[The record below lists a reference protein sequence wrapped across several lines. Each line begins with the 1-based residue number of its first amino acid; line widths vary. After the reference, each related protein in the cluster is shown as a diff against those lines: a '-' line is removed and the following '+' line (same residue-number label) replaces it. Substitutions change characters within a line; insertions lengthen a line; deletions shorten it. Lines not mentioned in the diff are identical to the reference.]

1 MSNYLYRVQETT
13 YIKQRMPNIQLLDG
27 KKIAFEKSIDGFEL
41 VKKISK
47 SLEKDALIMSVD
59 GELKDLS
66 YEIKKDSKIK
76 IITNKDKEGLEVLRH
91 DAAHILAMAVQELYP
106 GTQVTIGPVI
116 ENGFYYDFAR
126 KESFTD
132 TDLLKIEKKMG
143 EIVDRNDK
151 TSRHVWK
158 REDAIK
164 HFKKIGEKYKAE
176 IIESIPASEEV
187 SVYSHGNWSDLCRGP
202 HLSSTGRIGKAFKLT
217 KVSGA
222 YWRGDSKNATLQRIY
237 GTCWASRQE
246 LEEHLHRLEEAEK
259 RDHRRLGKE
268 MDLFHFRE
276 ESPGAVFWHEKGWT
290 LFQRLIEYM
299 RMKQRLAGYK
309 EINTPEIL
317 DRSLWEKSGHWEKFG
332 EHMYTSETPDEKI
345 FAIKPMNCPGCVQ
358 VFNQG
363 LKSYRDLPLKLSE
376 FGKVHRYEPS
386 GALHGLLRVRA
397 FTQDD
402 AHIFCT
408 EDQITAESLT
418 VTNLILKIYKDLGFE
433 SVILKY
439 SDRPEKRV
447 GDDSVWDKSEAA
459 LLSAIKQSKLEYTIN
474 KGEGAFYGPKIEFVL
489 RDAIGRDW
497 QCGTLQVDLNLP
509 GRLGASYVDADGTK
523 KVPVMLHRAL
533 FGSLERFIGILIENY
548 AGKLPFWL
556 APTQVVVLP
565 IAEENNNY
573 VKKIFEDLFKE
584 GIKCEVDL
592 RNQKINYK
600 IREHS
605 LAKTPMILVCGK
617 KEVAENTVTVRRLGS
632 EKQEIFQREDLIKSI
647 LSANELP
654 LN

>member
-1 MSNYLYRVQETT
+1 
-13 YIKQRMPNIQLLDG
+13 MPQIQLLDG
-27 KKIAFEKSIDGFEL
+27 KKIPFTKSISGFEL
-41 VKKISK
+41 TKKISK
-47 SLEKDALIMSVD
+47 SLEKSALIMEVD
-59 GELKDLS
+59 GLLKDLS
-66 YEIKKDSKIK
+66 HEITKDSKVR
-76 IITNKDKEGLEVLRH
+76 IITSKDKEGLEVIRH
-91 DAAHILAMAVQELYP
+91 DAAHIMAMAVQELFP

-126 KESFTD
+126 KEPFTSE
-132 TDLLKIEKKMG
+132 DLQKIEKKMS
-143 EIVDRNDK
+143 EIIDRDVK
-151 TSRHVWK
+151 TKREVWK
-158 REDAIK
+158 RSEAIA

-176 IIESIPASEEV
+176 IIESIPKNEEL
-187 SVYSHGNWSDLCRGP
+187 SIYHHGDTWHDLCRGP
-202 HLSSTGRIGKAFKLT
+202 HLASSSKIGKAFKLT

-222 YWRGDSKNATLQRIY
+222 YWRGDSNNEMLQRIY
-237 GTCWASRQE
+237 GTCWSTKKE
-246 LEEHLHRLEEAEK
+246 LDDYLHRLEEAEK
-259 RDHRRLGKE
+259 RDHRKLGKE

-276 ESPGAVFWHEKGWT
+276 ESPGSVFWHEKGWL
-290 LFQRLIEYM
+290 LFQRLVEYM

-309 EINTPEIL
+309 EINTPELL
-317 DRSLWEKSGHWEKFG
+317 DKTLWEKSGHWEKFG
-332 EHMYTSETPDEKI
+332 EHMFTSETPDEKT
-345 FAIKPMNCPGCVQ
+345 FAVKPMNCPGCVQ

-408 EDQITAESLT
+408 EDQITEESLS
-418 VTNLILKIYKDLGFE
+418 VTNLILEIYKDLGFKDI
-433 SVILKY
+433 ILKY
-439 SDRPEKRV
+439 SDRPEQRV
-447 GDDSVWDKSEAA
+447 GDDNIWDKSEAA
-459 LLSAIKQSKLEYTIN
+459 LLTAIKKSKLQYTVN

-509 GRLGASYVDADGTK
+509 GRLGASYVSTDGTK

-556 APTQVVVLP
+556 SPAQVVVCP

-573 VKKIFEDLFKE
+573 VKKLFEDLFKE
-584 GIKCEVDL
+584 GIKCEMDL
-592 RNQKINYK
+592 RNEKINYK
-600 IREHS
+600 VREHS
-605 LAKTPMILVCGK
+605 LAKVPFIIVCGK
-617 KEVAENTVTVRRLGS
+617 KEVANNTVTVRRLGS
-632 EKQEIFQREDLIKSI
+632 DKQDIMKREELIKNM
-647 LSANELP
+647 LDLNKLP

>member
-1 MSNYLYRVQETT
+1 
-13 YIKQRMPNIQLLDG
+13 MPIIQLLDG
-27 KKIAFEKSIDGFEL
+27 KKINFENSINGFDL
-41 VKKISK
+41 TKKISK
-47 SLEKDALIMSVD
+47 SLEKVALIMEVD
-59 GELKDLS
+59 GNLKDLS
-66 YEIKKDSKIK
+66 HQITKDAKVR
-76 IITNKDKEGLEVLRH
+76 IITPKDKEGLEVIRH

-116 ENGFYYDFAR
+116 DNGFYYDFSR
-126 KESFTD
+126 KESFTED
-132 TDLLKIEKKMG
+132 DLKKIEKKMC
-143 EIVDRNDK
+143 EIVDRDEK
-151 TSRHVWK
+151 TYREVWK
-158 REDAIK
+158 RDDAVK
-164 HFKKIGEKYKAE
+164 HFLKIGEKYKAE
-176 IIESIPASEEV
+176 IIESIPSGEEV
-187 SVYSHGNWSDLCRGP
+187 SIYHHGKWHDLCRGP
-202 HLSSTGRIGKAFKLT
+202 HLASTGKIGKAFKLT

-222 YWRGDSKNATLQRIY
+222 YWRGDSNNEMLQRIY
-237 GTCWASRQE
+237 GTCWTTKKE
-246 LEEHLHRLEEAEK
+246 LDDYLRRIEEAEK
-259 RDHRRLGKE
+259 RDHRKLGKE

-276 ESPGAVFWHEKGWT
+276 ESPGAVFWHEKGWL
-290 LFQRLIEYM
+290 LFQRLVEYM
-299 RMKQRLAGYK
+299 RAKQRLAGYK
-309 EINTPEIL
+309 EINTPELL
-317 DRSLWEKSGHWEKFG
+317 DKTLWEKSGHWEKFG
-332 EHMYTSETPDEKI
+332 EHMFTSETPDEKT
-345 FAIKPMNCPGCVQ
+345 FAVKPMNCPGCVQ

-408 EDQITAESLT
+408 EDQITEESLT
-418 VTNLILKIYKDLGFE
+418 VTNLILEIYKDLGFDN
-433 SVILKY
+433 VVLKY

-459 LLSAIKQSKLEYTIN
+459 LLSAIKQSKLEYTVN

-509 GRLGASYVDADGTK
+509 NRLGASYVAKDGSK

-556 APTQVVVLP
+556 SPAQAVICP
-565 IAEENNNY
+565 IAEENNDY
-573 VKKIFEDLFKE
+573 VKKLFEDLFKE
-584 GIKCEVDL
+584 GIKCEMDL
-592 RNQKINYK
+592 RNEKINYK
-600 IREHS
+600 VREHS
-605 LAKTPMILVCGK
+605 LAKVPFIIVCGK
-617 KEVAENTVTVRRLGS
+617 KEVTDNTVTVRKLGS
-632 EKQEIFQREDLIKSI
+632 DKQEIVKREDLIKNMLAS
-647 LSANELP
+647 NKLP

>member
-1 MSNYLYRVQETT
+1 
-13 YIKQRMPNIQLLDG
+13 MPNITLPDG
-27 KKIAFEKSIDGFEL
+27 KKLNFKNKINGLEIAE
-41 VKKISK
+41 KISK
-47 SLEKDALIMSVD
+47 SLIKQALIMNVN

-66 YEIKKDSKIK
+66 YSIKNDSSVK
-76 IITNKDKEGLEVLRH
+76 IITNKDKEGLDVIRH
-91 DAAHILAMAVQELYP
+91 DAAHIMAMAVQELFP

-126 KESFTD
+126 KEPFTSD
-132 TDLLKIEKKMG
+132 DLEKIEKKMS
-143 EIVDRNDK
+143 EIIDK
-151 TSRHVWK
+151 DVKTK
-158 REDAIK
+158 REVWERDKAIT

-176 IIESIPASEEV
+176 IIESIPENEEL
-187 SVYSHGNWSDLCRGP
+187 SVYHHGDTWHDLCRGP
-202 HLSSTGRIGKAFKLT
+202 HLTSSKKIGKAFKLT

-222 YWRGDSKNATLQRIY
+222 YWRGDSNNEMLQRIY
-237 GTCWASRQE
+237 GTCWSSKKE
-246 LEEHLHRLEEAEK
+246 LDDYLHRLEEAEK
-259 RDHRRLGKE
+259 RDHRKLGKE
-268 MDLFHFRE
+268 MNLFHFRE

-299 RMKQRLAGYK
+299 RLKQRYAGYR
-309 EINTPEIL
+309 EINTPELL
-317 DRSLWEKSGHWEKFG
+317 DKTLWEKSGHWDKFG
-332 EHMYTSETPDEKI
+332 DLMFTSETPDEKV
-345 FAIKPMNCPGCVQ
+345 FAVKPMNCPGCVQ

-408 EDQITAESLT
+408 EDQITDECIT
-418 VTNLILKIYKDLGFE
+418 VTKLILDIYKDLGFNK
-433 SVILKY
+433 VFLKY

-447 GDDSVWDKSEAA
+447 GNDNVWDKSEKA
-459 LLSAIKQSKLEYTIN
+459 LLEAIKKTKLEYTIN

-509 GRLGASYVDADGTK
+509 KRLGATFVDKDGTK
-523 KVPVMLHRAL
+523 KTPVMLHRAL

-556 APTQVVVLP
+556 SPLQAVVLP
-565 IAEENNNY
+565 IAEEHNDY
-573 VKKIFEDLFKE
+573 AKKIFEDLFKE

-605 LAKTPMILVCGK
+605 LAKTPLILICGK
-617 KEVAENTVTVRRLGS
+617 KEISEKSVTMRKLGS
-632 EKQEIFQREDLIKSI
+632 EKQEKIKFTKAVEK
-647 LSANELP
+647 LKMLNNLP
-654 LN
+654 IK

>member
-1 MSNYLYRVQETT
+1 
-13 YIKQRMPNIQLLDG
+13 MPNIQLLDG
-27 KKIAFEKSIDGFEL
+27 KKINFENHINGFDL

-47 SLEKDALIMSVD
+47 SLEKAALIMEVD
-59 GELKDLS
+59 GQLKDLS
-66 YEIKKDSKIK
+66 YEIKKNAKVK
-76 IITNKDKEGLEVLRH
+76 IITAKDKEGLETIRH
-91 DAAHILAMAVQELYP
+91 DAAHIMAMAVQELYP

-116 ENGFYYDFAR
+116 EDGFFYDFSR
-126 KESFTD
+126 KEPFTSE
-132 TDLLKIEKKMG
+132 DLVKIEKRMS
-143 EIVDRNDK
+143 EIIDRDIK
-151 TSRHVWK
+151 TRKEVWERK
-158 REDAIK
+158 KAIE
-164 HFKKIGEKYKAE
+164 HFLNIGEKYKAE
-176 IIESIPASEEV
+176 IIESIPEDDEISI
-187 SVYSHGNWSDLCRGP
+187 YHHGKTWHDLCRGP
-202 HLSSTGRIGKAFKLT
+202 HLSSSGKIGKAFKLT

-222 YWRGDSKNATLQRIY
+222 YWRGDSDNEMLQRIY
-237 GTCWASRQE
+237 GTCWSSKKE
-246 LEEHLHRLEEAEK
+246 LDDYLNRLEEAEK
-259 RDHRRLGKE
+259 RDHRKLGKE
-268 MDLFHFRE
+268 MDFFHFRE
-276 ESPGAVFWHEKGWT
+276 ESPGSVFWHEKGWL
-290 LFQRLIEYM
+290 LFQRLVEYM

-309 EINTPEIL
+309 EINTPELL

-332 EHMYTSETPDEKI
+332 EHMFTSETPDEKT

-408 EDQITAESLT
+408 EDQITQESLA
-418 VTNLILKIYKDLGFE
+418 VTNLILDIYKALGFE
-433 SVILKY
+433 NVILKY

-447 GDDSVWDKSEAA
+447 GEDNVWDKSEKA

-497 QCGTLQVDLNLP
+497 QCGTLQIDLNLP
-509 GRLGASYVDADGTK
+509 GRLGATYIDKNGTK
-523 KVPVMLHRAL
+523 KTPVMLHRAL

-556 APTQVVVLP
+556 SPTQAVILP
-565 IAEENNNY
+565 IAEENNEY
-573 VKKIFEDLFKE
+573 VKKLFEDLFKE

-605 LAKTPMILVCGK
+605 LAKVPMILVCGK
-617 KEVAENTVTVRRLGS
+617 KEVKEKTVTVRRLGS
-632 EKQEIFQREDLIKSI
+632 EKQETYKRDKIIKTI
-647 LSANELP
+647 LAANKLP

>member
-1 MSNYLYRVQETT
+1 
-13 YIKQRMPNIQLLDG
+13 MPKIQLLDG
-27 KKIAFEKSIDGFEL
+27 KQIPFAKSISGFEL
-41 VKKISK
+41 TKKISK
-47 SLEKDALIMSVD
+47 SLEKSALIMEVN

-66 YEIKKDSKIK
+66 HEIIKDSKVK
-76 IITNKDKEGLEVLRH
+76 IITSKDKEGLEVIRH
-91 DAAHILAMAVQELYP
+91 DAAHIMAMAVQELYP

-126 KESFTD
+126 KEPFTSD
-132 TDLLKIEKKMG
+132 DLNNIEKKMS
-143 EIVDRNDK
+143 EIIDRDVK
-151 TSRHVWK
+151 TRREVWK
-158 REDAIK
+158 RDKAIS

-176 IIESIPASEEV
+176 IIESIPENEEL
-187 SVYSHGNWSDLCRGP
+187 SVYHHGDTWHDLCRGP
-202 HLSSTGRIGKAFKLT
+202 HLASSGKIGKAFKLT

-222 YWRGDSKNATLQRIY
+222 YWRGDSNNEMLQRIY
-237 GTCWASRQE
+237 GTCWSTKKD
-246 LEEHLHRLEEAEK
+246 LEDYLHRLEEAEK
-259 RDHRRLGKE
+259 RDHRKLGKE

-276 ESPGAVFWHEKGWT
+276 ESPGAVFWHEKGWL
-290 LFQRLIEYM
+290 LFQRLVEYM
-299 RMKQRLAGYK
+299 RAKQRLAGYK
-309 EINTPEIL
+309 EINTPELL
-317 DRSLWEKSGHWEKFG
+317 DKTLWEKSGHWDKFG
-332 EHMYTSETPDEKI
+332 EHMFTSETPDEKT
-345 FAIKPMNCPGCVQ
+345 FAVKPMNCPGCVQ

-408 EDQITAESLT
+408 EDQITEESLS
-418 VTNLILKIYKDLGFE
+418 VTNLILRIYKDLGFE
-433 SVILKY
+433 NVVLKY

-459 LLSAIKQSKLEYTIN
+459 LLAAIKQSKLEYTIN

-509 GRLGASYVDADGTK
+509 GRLGATYVAKDGSK

-556 APTQVVVLP
+556 SPAQAVVCP
-565 IAEENNNY
+565 IAEENNDY
-573 VKKIFEDLFKE
+573 VKKLFEDLFKE
-584 GIKCEVDL
+584 GIKCEMDL
-592 RNQKINYK
+592 RNEKINYK
-600 IREHS
+600 VREHS
-605 LAKTPMILVCGK
+605 LAKVPYIIVCGK
-617 KEVAENTVTVRRLGS
+617 KEVKENTVTVRKLGS
-632 EKQEIFQREDLIKSI
+632 DKQETIKREDLIKNMLVS
-647 LSANELP
+647 NKLP

>member
-1 MSNYLYRVQETT
+1 
-13 YIKQRMPNIQLLDG
+13 MPQIQLLDG
-27 KKIAFEKSIDGFEL
+27 KKIVFEKSIDGFEL
-41 VKKISK
+41 TKKISK
-47 SLEKDALIMSVD
+47 SLEKIALIMEVN

-66 YEIKKDSKIK
+66 HQITKDSKVR
-76 IITNKDKEGLEVLRH
+76 IITPKDQEGLKVIRH
-91 DAAHILAMAVQELYP
+91 DAAHIMAMAVQELFP

-126 KESFTD
+126 KEPFTSD
-132 TDLLKIEKKMG
+132 DLKKIEIKMS
-143 EIVDRNDK
+143 EIIDMDLK
-151 TSRHVWK
+151 TK
-158 REDAIK
+158 REVWERDKAIS

-176 IIESIPASEEV
+176 IIENIPKGEKL
-187 SVYSHGNWSDLCRGP
+187 SVYHHGDTWYDLCKGP
-202 HLSSTGRIGKAFKLT
+202 HLASSSKIGKAFKLT

-222 YWRGDSKNATLQRIY
+222 YWRGDSNNEMLQRIY
-237 GTCWASRQE
+237 GTCWSSKKE
-246 LEEHLHRLEEAEK
+246 LEDYLHRLEEAEK
-259 RDHRRLGKE
+259 RDHRKLGKE

-276 ESPGAVFWHEKGWT
+276 ESPGSVFWHEKGWV
-290 LFQRLIEYM
+290 LFQRLVEYM

-309 EINTPEIL
+309 EINTPELL
-317 DRSLWEKSGHWEKFG
+317 DKTLWEKSGHWEKFG
-332 EHMYTSETPDEKI
+332 EHMFTSETPDKKI
-345 FAIKPMNCPGCVQ
+345 FAVKPMNCPGCVQ

-408 EDQITAESLT
+408 EDQITQESLT
-418 VTNLILKIYKDLGFE
+418 VTNLILEIYKALGFE
-433 SVILKY
+433 NVILKY

-459 LLSAIKQSKLEYTIN
+459 LLSAIKKSKLEYTIN

-509 GRLGASYVDADGTK
+509 SRLGATFVDKDGSK

-556 APTQVVVLP
+556 SPTQAVVCP
-565 IAEENNNY
+565 IAEENNDY
-573 VKKIFEDLFKE
+573 VKKLFEDLFKE
-584 GIKCEVDL
+584 GIQCEVDL

-605 LAKTPMILVCGK
+605 LAKVPVIIVCGK
-617 KEVAENTVTVRRLGS
+617 KEVTDNTVTIRRLGS
-632 EKQEIFQREDLIKSI
+632 EKQETIKREDLIKNM
-647 LSANELP
+647 LVANKLP

>member
-1 MSNYLYRVQETT
+1 MPI
-13 YIKQRMPNIQLLDG
+13 IKLPDGNNIEFPNKVNGIE
-27 KKIAFEKSIDGFEL
+27 IAE
-41 VKKISK
+41 KISK
-47 SLEKDALIMSVD
+47 SLAKQALIMRVNN
-59 GELKDLS
+59 ELKDLTHVIEENS
-66 YEIKKDSKIK
+66 SVQIITHKDS
-76 IITNKDKEGLEVLRH
+76 EGLDAIRH
-91 DAAHILAMAVQELYP
+91 DTTHIMAMAVQELFP
-106 GTQVTIGPVI
+106 GTKLAIGPAI
-116 ENGFYYDFAR
+116 KDGFYYDFSR
-126 KESFTD
+126 EEPFTPK
-132 TDLLKIEKKMG
+132 DLEKIEKKMK
-143 EIVDRNDK
+143 EIVEKNELTRKEVWERKK
-151 TSRHVWK
+151 TKDHY
-158 REDAIK
+158 
-164 HFKKIGEKYKAE
+164 KKIGEKYKVE
-176 IIESIPASEEV
+176 LVDSIPEANEV
-187 SVYSHGNWSDLCRGP
+187 SIYYHGKWYDLCRGP
-202 HLSSTGRIGKAFKLT
+202 HLLSTGKIGKFFKLT
-217 KVSGA
+217 KVAGA
-222 YWRGDSKNATLQRIY
+222 YWRGDSNNEMLQRIY
-237 GTCWASRQE
+237 GTSWPSQKE
-246 LEEHLHRLEEAEK
+246 LDDYLKRIEEAEK
-259 RDHRRLGKE
+259 RDHRKLGKE

-276 ESPGAVFWHEKGWT
+276 ESPGSVFWHEKGWL
-290 LFQRLIEYM
+290 LFQRLVEYM

-309 EINTPEIL
+309 EINTPELL
-317 DRSLWEKSGHWEKFG
+317 DKALWEKSGHWEKFG
-332 EHMYTSETPDEKI
+332 EHMFTSTTPDEKT

-358 VFNQG
+358 IFNQG

-408 EDQITAESLT
+408 EDQITQESLT
-418 VTNLILKIYKDLGFE
+418 VTNLILEIYKALGFE
-433 SVILKY
+433 NIILKY

-459 LLSAIKQSKLEYTIN
+459 LLSAIKKSKLEYTIN

-509 GRLGASYVDADGTK
+509 NRLGATFVDKDGTK

-556 APTQVVVLP
+556 SPNQVVILP
-565 IAEENNNY
+565 ITEENNNY
-573 VKKIFEDLFKE
+573 VNKLFEDLFKE

-605 LAKTPMILVCGK
+605 LAKVPMILVCGN
-617 KEVAENTVTVRRLGS
+617 KEVSENTITLRNLGS
-632 EKQEIFQREDLIKSI
+632 EKQETFKREDLIKNI
-647 LSANELP
+647 LDANKLP

>member
-1 MSNYLYRVQETT
+1 MPQ
-13 YIKQRMPNIQLLDG
+13 IKLLDG
-27 KKIAFEKSIDGFEL
+27 KKIDFDKAINGFDL
-41 VKKISK
+41 TKKISK
-47 SLEKDALIMSVD
+47 SLEKAALIMEVD
-59 GELKDLS
+59 GDLKDLS
-66 YEIKKDSKIK
+66 HEITKDAKVR
-76 IITNKDKEGLEVLRH
+76 IITPKDKEGLEVIRH
-91 DAAHILAMAVQELYP
+91 DAAHIMAMAVQELFP

-126 KESFTD
+126 KEPFTSG
-132 TDLLKIEKKMG
+132 DLKKIEIKML
-143 EIVDRNDK
+143 EIIDK
-151 TSRHVWK
+151 DVKTRREVWQRDK
-158 REDAIK
+158 AIA

-176 IIESIPASEEV
+176 IIESIPQDEEL
-187 SVYSHGNWSDLCRGP
+187 SVYHHGETWHDLCRGP
-202 HLSSTGRIGKAFKLT
+202 HLVSSSKIGKAFKLT
-217 KVSGA
+217 KVAGA
-222 YWRGDSKNATLQRIY
+222 YWRGDSNNEMLQRIY
-237 GTCWASRQE
+237 GTCWSSKKE
-246 LEEHLHRLEEAEK
+246 LDDYLHRLEEAEK
-259 RDHRRLGKE
+259 RDHRKLGKE

-276 ESPGAVFWHEKGWT
+276 ESPGSVFWHEKGWV

-309 EINTPEIL
+309 EINTPELL
-317 DRSLWEKSGHWEKFG
+317 DKTLWEKSGHWEKFG
-332 EHMYTSETPDEKI
+332 EHMFTSETPDEKT
-345 FAIKPMNCPGCVQ
+345 FAVKPMNCPGCVQ

-408 EDQITAESLT
+408 EDQITQESLT
-418 VTNLILKIYKDLGFE
+418 VTNLILEIYKALGFE
-433 SVILKY
+433 NVILKY

-459 LLSAIKQSKLEYTIN
+459 LLSAIKKSKLEYTIN

-509 GRLGASYVDADGTK
+509 DRLGATFVDKDGTK

-556 APTQVVVLP
+556 SPTQAVVCP
-565 IAEENNNY
+565 IAEENNDY
-573 VKKIFEDLFKE
+573 VKKLFEDLFKE
-584 GIKCEVDL
+584 GIQCEVDL

-605 LAKTPMILVCGK
+605 LAKVPFIIVCGK
-617 KEVAENTVTVRRLGS
+617 KEVADNTVTVRRLGS
-632 EKQEIFQREDLIKSI
+632 EKQETIKRDDLIKNM
-647 LSANELP
+647 LSANKLP

>member
-1 MSNYLYRVQETT
+1 
-13 YIKQRMPNIQLLDG
+13 MPQIQLLDG
-27 KKIAFEKSIDGFEL
+27 KKIDFEKSINGFEL
-41 VKKISK
+41 TKKISK
-47 SLEKDALIMSVD
+47 SLEKIALIMEVD

-66 YEIKKDSKIK
+66 HQITKNSKVK
-76 IITNKDKEGLEVLRH
+76 IITPKDQEGLEVIRH
-91 DAAHILAMAVQELYP
+91 DAAHIMAMAVQELFP

-116 ENGFYYDFAR
+116 ENGFFYDFAR
-126 KESFTD
+126 KEPFTSE
-132 TDLLKIEKKMG
+132 DLKKIEIKMS
-143 EIVDRNDK
+143 EIIDK
-151 TSRHVWK
+151 DVKTRREVWERDK
-158 REDAIK
+158 AIA

-176 IIESIPASEEV
+176 IIESIPKEEEL
-187 SVYSHGNWSDLCRGP
+187 SVYHHGDTWHDLCRGP
-202 HLSSTGRIGKAFKLT
+202 HLASSSKIGKAFKLT

-222 YWRGDSKNATLQRIY
+222 YWRGDSNNEMLQRIY
-237 GTCWASRQE
+237 GTCWGSKKE
-246 LEEHLHRLEEAEK
+246 LEDYLHRLEEAEK
-259 RDHRRLGKE
+259 RDHRKLGKE

-276 ESPGAVFWHEKGWT
+276 ESPGSVFWHEKGWI
-290 LFQRLIEYM
+290 LFQRLVEYM

-309 EINTPEIL
+309 EINTPELL
-317 DRSLWEKSGHWEKFG
+317 DKTLWEKSGHWEKFG
-332 EHMYTSETPDEKI
+332 EHMFTSETPDEKT
-345 FAIKPMNCPGCVQ
+345 FAVKPMNCPGCVQ

-408 EDQITAESLT
+408 EDQITQESLT
-418 VTNLILKIYKDLGFE
+418 VTNLILEIYKALGFE
-433 SVILKY
+433 NVILKY

-459 LLSAIKQSKLEYTIN
+459 LLAAIKKSNLKYTIN

-509 GRLGASYVDADGTK
+509 NRLGATFVDKDGTK

-556 APTQVVVLP
+556 SPTQAVVCP
-565 IAEENNNY
+565 IAEENNDY
-573 VKKIFEDLFKE
+573 VKKLFEDLFKE
-584 GIKCEVDL
+584 GIQCEVDL

-605 LAKTPMILVCGK
+605 LAKVPMIIVCGK
-617 KEVAENTVTVRRLGS
+617 KEVADDTVTVRRLGS
-632 EKQEIFQREDLIKSI
+632 EKQETIKRKDLIKNM
-647 LSANELP
+647 LTANKLP